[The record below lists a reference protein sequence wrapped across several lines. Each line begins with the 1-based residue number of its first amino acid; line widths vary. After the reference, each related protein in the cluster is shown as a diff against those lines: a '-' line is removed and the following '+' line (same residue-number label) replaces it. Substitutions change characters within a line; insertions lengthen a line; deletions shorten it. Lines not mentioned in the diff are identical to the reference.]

1 MKKLV
6 LCIALILVFATA
18 ICAVSVTLNPTDK
31 KDPNDVTGLNNAK
44 EYLST
49 MLKNASLSTGA
60 DFTRPAVLKNKEGS
74 YTVEWKLTVTS
85 GPAEGIT
92 LGAIENGLLSIDVD
106 EFSPEE
112 IVYTL
117 TATIIDENGNTE
129 TLTFNHKVPAF
140 KINTYEEYIAGCI
153 AGSKEEVFTV
163 KGYVIGI
170 SAKPGGSSAGSIW
183 LVDEDGNGYYAYKP
197 TLSDEVLETRES
209 MNAAFPRGTE
219 IVVKGT
225 VTKYGGCYE
234 FNKDCEII
242 YTGKSVDPATLPYVD
257 RTELFGSAKNMQDAE
272 TLDAVQSTRATLKGV
287 ILGAIPEEGDY
298 NYHFTV
304 NGVDFIFYS
313 NLYLLDEEENQAVV
327 DAWEPGAKANL
338 TGVINVY
345 SSNFQLYPDSVDSIE
360 IVNEVLTDAEKVER
374 QKGLISLSER
384 YSENFVLPEATIAD
398 TSIEWSVEGTGAVI
412 GEGNAVTITQASAE
426 QTVTFTA
433 TITSGSASDT
443 ATYTV
448 TIPAARTSFIKAAL
462 NAGAALAS
470 GSTTEDSYMIIG
482 TVSRISE
489 AYSEQYKNV
498 TFYVIDAEGN
508 ELMIYRYKGDNAAT
522 IAVGDSIAF
531 AAPIKNYNGTIEA
544 VAPFV
549 ALNVTDLK
557 TAADAGIAGTGVA
570 DTVIY
575 GYVKNIKT
583 VYNDQYDNITVT
595 LSDGT
600 NDLDCYRLK
609 GGSDLAVGDYILVTG
624 TPSAYNN
631 AAQMAQGATYTKS
644 AIYTAPEVE
653 EPAAPI
659 TTIEGALAASEG
671 ASVELTGTVSE
682 IYEAWSSYNNM
693 SFYITDGTNSILVF
707 RTNTQVELGN
717 TVSVVG
723 TITIYSQ
730 VAQVAQGSTVTITGS
745 EGGETPNPG
754 EGEGE
759 PETPSAITTIAGA
772 IAGAEGA
779 AVELSGTVSSIY
791 EAWSSYN
798 NMSFYIT
805 DGTNS
810 ILVFRTNT
818 QVGLGDVV
826 SVSGTI
832 TIYYEKAQIAQGS
845 TTTITTAHVCS
856 TYTDATCLTAA
867 KCTVCEKEN
876 GLPLG
881 HTEPNAEGNCDRCGT
896 PLTVA
901 TTTVSASI
909 ADLITSEGW
918 TSSTTKQSFSL
929 DSVVSVKVDG
939 GANSGKAYNGNH
951 IRIYATDSPAGSLTI
966 SVADGYEL
974 VSVKISCQT
983 GTYAF
988 LYVGEDTTTD
998 ISNVKTT
1005 VSGSSVVLN
1014 AVKNG
1019 TDGKQVRVTA
1029 IEVEYAPVQA

>member
-60 DFTRPAVLKNKEGS
+60 DFTRPAVLKNTEGS

-92 LGAIENGLLSIDVD
+92 LGAVENGLLSIDVD

-117 TATIIDENGNTE
+117 TATITDENGNTE

-170 SAKPGGSSAGSIW
+170 SAKPGGSSEGSIW

-197 TLSDEVLETRES
+197 TLSEEVLETRES

-462 NAGAALAS
+462 NAGAALTS

-482 TVSRISE
+482 TVSEITDE
-489 AYSEQYKNV
+489 YSAKYGNV
-498 TFYVIDAEGN
+498 SFNVKDAEGN
-508 ELMIYRYKGDNAAT
+508 ELLIYRYDGEDAAT

-544 VAPFV
+544 VKDFV
-549 ALNVTDLK
+549 ALNITSLP
-557 TAADAGIAGTGVA
+557 TAAEAGLAGTGVA
-570 DTVIY
+570 DTIVY
-575 GYVKNIKT
+575 GYVKAIKT
-583 VYNDQYDNITVT
+583 AYSSTHDNITVT
-595 LSDGT
+595 ISDGT
-600 NDLDCYRLK
+600 NNLDCYRLA

-624 TPSAYNN
+624 TPSAYKN

-653 EPAAPI
+653 EP
-659 TTIEGALAASEG
+659 
-671 ASVELTGTVSE
+671 
-682 IYEAWSSYNNM
+682 
-693 SFYITDGTNSILVF
+693 
-707 RTNTQVELGN
+707 
-717 TVSVVG
+717 
-723 TITIYSQ
+723 
-730 VAQVAQGSTVTITGS
+730 
-745 EGGETPNPG
+745 ETPVDP
-754 EGEGE
+754 ETPVE
-759 PETPSAITTIAGA
+759 PETPSAITTIEGA
-772 IAGAEGA
+772 LAGAEGA
-779 AVELSGTVSSIY
+779 TATFSGTVSEIY
-791 EAWSSYN
+791 QAWSEEHGN
-798 NMSFYIT
+798 ISFYVT
-805 DGTNS
+805 DGTNT
-810 ILVFRTNT
+810 ILVFRTST
-818 QVGLGDVV
+818 KAYIGDVV
-826 SVSGTI
+826 SVNGTI
-832 TIYYEKAQIAQGS
+832 TVYQGVNQIAQGS
-845 TTTITTAHVCS
+845 TVVVTTPHTCDMSEASCTEPSTCS
-856 TYTDATCLTAA
+856 ICA
-867 KCTVCEKEN
+867 KVEGEA
-876 GLPLG
+876 LG
-881 HTEPNAEGNCDRCGT
+881 HTAPNAEGKCDTCGT
-896 PLTVA
+896 LLE
-901 TTTVSASI
+901 SA
-909 ADLITSEGW
+909 AELITVTADYTG
-918 TSSTTKQSFSL
+918 STTGNMTGGNDAATLGL
-929 DSVVSVKVDG
+929 DANIFTASSEKT
-939 GANSGKAYNGNH
+939 NSGQNHVGLNKAGN
-951 IRIYATDSPAGSLTI
+951 IRLYKNSTATLTI
-966 SVADGYEL
+966 SVASGYEI
-974 VSVKISCQT
+974 VSIKVTLASSTKAT
-983 GTYAF
+983 GVLRVTDGTTEITANGTTY
-988 LYVGEDTTTD
+988 VV
-998 ISNVKTT
+998 N
-1005 VSGSSVVLN
+1005 GSTVVLDNTGSDQVHIDSIEIVYVATN
-1014 AVKNG
+1014 A
-1019 TDGKQVRVTA
+1019 
-1029 IEVEYAPVQA
+1029 